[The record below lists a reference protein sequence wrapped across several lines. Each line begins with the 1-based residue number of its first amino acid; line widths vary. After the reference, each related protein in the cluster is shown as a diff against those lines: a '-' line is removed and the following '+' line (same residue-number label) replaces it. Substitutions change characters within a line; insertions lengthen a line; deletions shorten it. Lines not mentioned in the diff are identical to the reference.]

1 MQDCTSRASCSLRM
15 SNRLSMPVLLQEQ
28 GVPVSSD
35 WAMLSSTSS
44 QPMTKA
50 TRMSPLG
57 FSLYFWNTSW

>member
-1 MQDCTSRASCSLRM
+1 M